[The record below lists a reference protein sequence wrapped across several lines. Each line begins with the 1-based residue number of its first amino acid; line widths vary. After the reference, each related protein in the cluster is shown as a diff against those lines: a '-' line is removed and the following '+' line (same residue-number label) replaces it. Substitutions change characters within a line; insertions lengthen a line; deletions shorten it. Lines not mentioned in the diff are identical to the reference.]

1 MGNKLN
7 SLSITGKKN
16 ESCLSYRQL
25 KAGKK
30 IPKAKEKDSTF
41 LDMGNSR
48 YCRKMIPIELLDI
61 LSMMIS

>member
-1 MGNKLN
+1 M
-7 SLSITGKKN
+7 
-16 ESCLSYRQL
+16 LSYRQL

-48 YCRKMIPIELLDI
+48 YCRKMIPIEMLDI
-61 LSMMIS
+61 LSMMIIDPNRLDNSRCCR